1 MLSAPCL
8 VVQRLIVK
16 LLLVLIL
23 ILVVLLGYPR
33 DVFLYNQE
41 GLFRYPRSVCFWE
54 VTGGVFDTL
63 PLSSG
68 VKTSTHCALPLFQP
82 WRKATSGP
90 CTRTDTAAQPR
101 SAGARLQATRTGPT
115 RVSGCGPAGLPQRPV
130 TIPLSSW
137 ESTLRIAFTLNLF
150 VQTFCSL
157 LKVETLKPVFSSRL

>member
-82 WRKATSGP
+82 
-90 CTRTDTAAQPR
+90 
-101 SAGARLQATRTGPT
+101 
-115 RVSGCGPAGLPQRPV
+115 
-130 TIPLSSW
+130 
-137 ESTLRIAFTLNLF
+137 
-150 VQTFCSL
+150 
-157 LKVETLKPVFSSRL
+157 